1 MPEAGTNRDFRELQP
16 LKTTDRPLTKAK
28 QPKDSTSSKGQTS
41 AAEPRIGSGVS
52 TAEKRKLVGSRTRE
66 KKKEN
71 CGSPMPHA
79 PHAPPF
85 GSRLLSELVPNKYGP
100 VMVSFS
106 DSGSDFQKI
115 LSASTLEPI

>member
-1 MPEAGTNRDFRELQP
+1 MPEAGTNRDFREPQP

-66 KKKEN
+66 KKKRTAVHR
-71 CGSPMPHA
+71 CHMPT
-79 PHAPPF
+79 PPPF